1 MEEGDAPIE
10 TTTTEVT
17 EEVKTDSAAEVEQQ
31 GQEQGEQKEK
41 EDEKPQKTWEQK
53 ELEKARR
60 RIDKLTRRLYE
71 REAALN
77 AHPPQKDYDSAND
90 DEPITLTKAELQQRI
105 QEEAR
110 KAAPT
115 VAQQEA
121 LLKHRQAVI
130 AALDKDFGTERF
142 NEIAADLDEALG
154 GLADRDGKPKPVAE
168 AIFESEHPR
177 QLIEY
182 LADPDHEDEARAI
195 GRMSA
200 TQAARAIVKIE
211 AKLADKPKPS
221 KAAEPLA
228 PVKAAGSGKK
238 SIFDMS
244 DDEFFK
250 QRLGFGK
257 RK

>member
-1 MEEGDAPIE
+1 MEESQAPVE
-10 TTTTEVT
+10 TATTDITA
-17 EEVKTDSAAEVEQQ
+17 EEVKAEATEAVDQE
-31 GQEQGEQKEK
+31 GQEKEAPK
-41 EDEKPQKTWEQK
+41 EEEKPQKTWEQK

-77 AHPPQKDYDSAND
+77 AYPTQKDYDSAND

-121 LLKHRQAVI
+121 LVKHRQAVI

-168 AIFESEHPR
+168 AIFESERPR

-182 LADPDHEDEARAI
+182 LADPDHEDEAKAI
-195 GRMSA
+195 GKMSA
-200 TQAARAIVKIE
+200 IQAARAILKIE
-211 AKLADKPKPS
+211 AKLEEKPKPS

-228 PVKAAGSGKK
+228 PVKAAASGKK
-238 SIFDMS
+238 SIFEMS
-244 DDEFFK
+244 DEEFFK
-250 QRLGFGK
+250 SRQNHGK